1 MPSVPK
7 PSQQGE
13 DTAYNED
20 NESEE
25 NLSSLSNA
33 THTNDTNETNYSNGT
48 IVAWALANS
57 SMCVHHIA
65 VN

>member
-7 PSQQGE
+7 PSQSGE

-25 NLSSLSNA
+25 NLSSLSNV

-48 IVAWALANS
+48 MVALASANS
-57 SMCVHHIA
+57 SMCVHHVA